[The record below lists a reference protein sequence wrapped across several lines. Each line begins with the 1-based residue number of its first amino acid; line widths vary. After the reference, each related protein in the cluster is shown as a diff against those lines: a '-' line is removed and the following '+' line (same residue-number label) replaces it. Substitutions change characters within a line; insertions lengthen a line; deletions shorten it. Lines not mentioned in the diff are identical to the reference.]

1 MLSLWKEAW
10 FNVTTISRVTLA
22 LLVASTSAD
31 PIAWHWALAVHRLA
45 LFAFY
50 FPGMTYIL
58 ADECVYTVSVPGGAW
73 PVLYAE
79 PEVLWG
85 TTSTSQGHTMLLAL
99 KMFVFQFLTWVFIC
113 LREVELAK
121 MWHRVEDPWIKYPPG
136 RWCIV
141 VLQTLHHPD
150 FSRVPHYLGCLNKV
164 WAQCFA
170 PSILFRGCLH
180 LGWNQDLYKCGN
192 TPVLFEEPNRSR
204 NFPTDLFKHCCIA
217 LWTMLLLEAGPI
229 PLLKMGATFHQ
240 IDPSTSMSPNC
251 KL

>member
-1 MLSLWKEAW
+1 MNVSTQSVCQAGHGLSSKLSLRCCGAQPAPL
-10 FNVTTISRVTLA
+10 RV
-22 LLVASTSAD
+22 
-31 PIAWHWALAVHRLA
+31 IQRFW
-45 LFAFY
+45 
-50 FPGMTYIL
+50 
-58 ADECVYTVSVPGGAW
+58 
-73 PVLYAE
+73 
-79 PEVLWG
+79 LWRCLC
-85 TTSTSQGHTMLLAL
+85 SS
-99 KMFVFQFLTWVFIC
+99 FLTWVFIC

-150 FSRVPHYLGCLNKV
+150 FSRVPHYLGCLSKV

-170 PSILFRGCLH
+170 PSILFRGRFH

-204 NFPTDLFKHCCIA
+204 NFPTDLFKHCCIT

-229 PLLKMGATFHQ
+229 PLLKMRATFHQ